1 MNEHL
6 ALGSQALTEDAAVLW
21 ALLEACHKDNG
32 PVTQVS
38 LICEVMGLCATAD
51 DFTTVLKE
59 IVCIMEQVFRMGPI
73 SNDTYTTFIILHS
86 FSKLQDM
93 QFRIQDQ
100 LKMALKESLAMPLT
114 VLNYLHEKQKIID
127 SNLSAHTATSIALVV
142 HS

>member
-21 ALLEACHKDNG
+21 ALLEACHKDDG

-38 LICEVMGLCATAD
+38 LICEAMGLHATAN
-51 DFTTVLKE
+51 DFTTTPKE
-59 IVCIMEQVFRMGPI
+59 IVCIMEQVFSMGPI

-93 QFRIQDQ
+93 QFSIQDQ
-100 LKMALKESLAMPLT
+100 LKMASKESPAMPLT
-114 VLNYLHEKQKIID
+114 VLNYLHEKQKIIN
-127 SNLSAHTATSIALVV
+127 SNSFTCTMTSIALAV
-142 HS
+142 